1 MVKKLFI
8 ALLFATILSGCL
20 LAYRYHMSGTI
31 TYFWLFF
38 PNLFLAWIPFWAA
51 WFIHW
56 RVHSS
61 KRHRLWLLI
70 PGAIWLFFL
79 PNAPYMLTDLLHL
92 SVIKESTPIHLD
104 LLVILSSA
112 VTAYFLGFS
121 SLLLLQD
128 IVAER
133 FNHGWGWV
141 FSFVVLWLC
150 GIGVYLGRFL
160 RWNSWDLVDRP
171 LQIILDVFSILQH
184 HEAASF
190 VIVFSLF
197 LCSTY
202 AIFYASTRISNR

>member
-1 MVKKLFI
+1 MVKRLFLV
-8 ALLFATILSGCL
+8 LLLATILSGCL
-20 LAYRYHMSGTI
+20 LAYRFHLSGTL

-51 WFIHW
+51 CLIRWM
-56 RVHSS
+56 VHSW
-61 KRHRLWLLI
+61 RRDWLFLLI
-70 PGAIWLFFL
+70 PGAVWLFFL

-92 SVIKESTPIHLD
+92 SVVKESTPIHLD

-121 SLLLLQD
+121 SLFLLQELL
-128 IVAER
+128 AER
-133 FNHGWGWV
+133 FNRIVSWV

-171 LQIILDVFSILQH
+171 LSIILDTLDILKQT
-184 HEAASF
+184 EAASF

-202 AIFYASTRISNR
+202 AIFYVCTRLSNR